1 MKQSYIYTDRQS
13 MIGMLVEL
21 EEQKINYTLTVSYEV
36 SLNDVPIAKLWRIEF
51 CK

>member
-13 MIGMLVEL
+13 IIDMLLEL
-21 EEQKINYTLTVSYEV
+21 EEQKITYTLIVSYDA
-36 SLNDVPIAKLWRIEF
+36 SLNDVPIAKAWRIEY